1 MIASEII
8 KTICLNPIKFS
19 NRSDVEQLVLRI
31 EIHQEAVVPKMYFAV
46 IWRVET
52 YVTIP
57 KFQPDGREEQAD
69 HLQLV
74 VDDYLTDLFS
84 TLRTKTVDELE
95 IKILGE
101 LSRMFHIEEKGK
113 HGRQRRD
120 RPQGLKG

>member
-19 NRSDVEQLVLRI
+19 NRSDVEPLVLRI
-31 EIHQEAVVPKMYFAV
+31 EIHQETVVPKMYFAV

-52 YVTIP
+52 YVTTP

-84 TLRTKTVDELE
+84 ALRTETIEELERKILDELTR
-95 IKILGE
+95 IFHVGE
-101 LSRMFHIEEKGK
+101 RN
-113 HGRQRRD
+113 
-120 RPQGLKG
+120 